1 MNSMPPQINFMEVPR
16 LTRVAPGA
24 KHYLLN
30 SRGFY
35 LVRQSPIGSHRWV
48 AVLSGANADDSG
60 TAPRTF
66 AASTAA
72 NVSWMLP
79 RIS

>member
-1 MNSMPPQINFMEVPR
+1 VKHGNPGMNSMPPQINFMEVPR

-24 KHYLLN
+24 KHYLPQF
-30 SRGFY
+30 SRV
-35 LVRQSPIGSHRWV
+35 LPSPPIPIGSHRWV

-72 NVSWMLP
+72 NVS
-79 RIS
+79 